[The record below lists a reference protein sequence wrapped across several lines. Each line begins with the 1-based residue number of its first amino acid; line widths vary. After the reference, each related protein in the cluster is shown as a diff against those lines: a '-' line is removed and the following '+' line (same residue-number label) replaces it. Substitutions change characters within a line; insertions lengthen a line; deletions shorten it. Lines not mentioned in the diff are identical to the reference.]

1 MANTPRTISE
11 NRFSVEIDG
20 IPAFKA
26 TKITGGEEKHEPVKT
41 MVGNDPYALLGRGKV
56 EPEPV
61 VITIPSGLY
70 DTALRALG
78 NWMTR
83 YFDGLDTVPK
93 SGRFVTYDD
102 TGKTPVETW
111 EIRDAVPVSLKPD
124 DKSADGS
131 NTATMTLTIQ
141 PYKVRRI

>member
-11 NRFSVEIDG
+11 NRFSVELDG

-41 MVGNDPYALLGRGKV
+41 NVGNDPYAFLGRGTV
-56 EPEPV
+56 EPEDV

-70 DTALRALG
+70 DNALRALQLWIT
-78 NWMTR
+78 N
-83 YFDGLDTVPK
+83 YFDGVNTAPK
-93 SGRFVTYDD
+93 SGRFITYDD
-102 TGKTPVETW
+102 AGRTPVETW
-111 EIRDAVPVSLKPD
+111 ELRDAVPVSLKPD

-131 NTATMTLTIQ
+131 NSATVTLTIK